1 MSMMKK
7 KSTHT
12 PALRGGGGGGGG
24 GWGGGGWGWV
34 GGVREGGRIT
44 SLFAVFCVFKCP

>member
-12 PALRGGGGGGGG
+12 PALRGGGGG
-24 GWGGGGWGWV
+24 W
-34 GGVREGGRIT
+34 GVREGGRIT

>member
-7 KSTHT
+7 KVHIH
-12 PALRGGGGGGGG
+12 LHLGGVGVG
-24 GWGGGGWGWV
+24 

>member
-12 PALRGGGGGGGG
+12 PALRGGGGGG
-24 GWGGGGWGWV
+24 
-34 GGVREGGRIT
+34 VREGGRIT
-44 SLFAVFCVFKCP
+44 SLFAVFCVFK